1 MNDLSTVD
9 RLVEFGMGTALASQM
24 INTMNQAMANMNF
37 AGVTARTP
45 NVNASAQSMV
55 QPSAQ
60 APSAQTPP
68 QVMYYAAIDGHQAG
82 PLNVAEIKTLIC
94 KKLITTDTLMW
105 CPGMEGWR
113 MAQDI
118 PEVNKLILLA

>member
-45 NVNASAQSMV
+45 QVNTSAQAMV
-55 QPSAQ
+55 QPSVQ
-60 APSAQTPP
+60 ALNGQQPP
-68 QVMYYAAIDGHQAG
+68 QIMYYAAIDGHQAG
-82 PLNVAEIKTLIC
+82 PLNVDEIKTLIA
-94 KKLITTDTLMW
+94 KHLITADTLMW

-113 MAQDI
+113 VAQDI